1 MFRNLFTRPL
11 SVIISTRLFKI
22 NQKVFS
28 FNIKNKKTFFKPT
41 NALISITLF
50 GLLFNK
56 ENDYSIFILIKR
68 GLLAQ
73 SRLQYDKAE
82 EYFHQAIQTYDRLN
96 SENKNLNP
104 VYRVNIYLYIA
115 NLYYEMRD
123 YDKSFRLFQECLREL
138 IAKLNYERNSEAVI
152 EISLKLSEIFAYGLN
167 STHDAKIG
175 YEFCIQAIL
184 SRIKEYEAKEITYD
198 LDKNIIFNNSS
209 QLFAIFNE
217 FKRE

>member
-56 ENDYSIFILIKR
+56 ENDDSIVILIKR

-138 IAKLNYERNSEAVI
+138 IAKLNYER
-152 EISLKLSEIFAYGLN
+152 
-167 STHDAKIG
+167 
-175 YEFCIQAIL
+175 
-184 SRIKEYEAKEITYD
+184 
-198 LDKNIIFNNSS
+198 
-209 QLFAIFNE
+209 
-217 FKRE
+217 